1 MQTFVNIENT
11 MDGLKIA
18 DETYMSVPQ
27 FKALVEAHNVRA
39 MIFLVCIVDYW
50 SPYRNLL
57 MKERVLLVGKDIYG
71 TTGNYKK
78 FLDEAL
84 YKRAEKKYLELQYDP
99 ILDSYAVMS
108 KKIKDINFVIDTKE
122 VELDNI
128 KTIQDILKG
137 NEKINDMVIR
147 LKEHIDAVSRKSPFR
162 GFSNIEDYHS
172 IEN

>member
-1 MQTFVNIENT
+1 VNIENS
-11 MDGLKIA
+11 MAGLKIT
-18 DETYMSVPQ
+18 DDMYLSVPE
-27 FKALVEAHNVRA
+27 FKKLSDRHGIKA

-57 MKERVLLVGKDIYG
+57 LKDRVLIAGKDIYG

-78 FLDEAL
+78 FLDEAT
-84 YKRAEKKYLELQYDP
+84 YKSAERKYQQLQYDP

-122 VELDNI
+122 VELENI

-147 LKEHIDAVSRKSPFR
+147 LKDHIDAISRKSPFR

-172 IEN
+172 IENDSL